1 MGFLERLLKGT
12 GKFVTTPG
20 RDLAQMIRLVGD
32 ANKVKRVEA
41 PSFTN
46 EDLQAIA
53 DLGGSEIFNQ
63 LPQNKRFQ
71 EELGQSQEAY
81 RGLQS
86 EMENPT
92 ANKFLNEKLGV
103 TDREQERQQAD
114 QLLTPATAV
123 KNALIGG
130 SIAFPGAE
138 SLLGAIGAGAA
149 SSSMGAAGYAPQGE
163 EAISAL
169 IAAPIGA
176 AGGAVGYGLSK
187 LGQNIFGKPKVKS
200 YKPASDQATKNL
212 GLGTKEIEKLGGWQ
226 KAREFATQFYDDA
239 GNLGLDTSNRYA
251 RSQALGT
258 IKNTLDA
265 DVERALAR
273 AGSEAVNVDDLFD
286 GLSSDRVLS
295 ALGAEDNKTYL
306 GLVDMIRGAADADGN
321 INPIE
326 LKGLIKDVDSIAG
339 GFDRAVGT
347 QTPKT
352 SQIISKLRGSM
363 RDALAKI
370 APEASG
376 LLNKWSDYITV
387 SPAVGASNL
396 SKSASLNTPGT
407 GFLAGR
413 FEGTGPAKFGDKVSN
428 LLSSQGQMPSVE
440 PRSGVIP
447 GVIEGAGD
455 ILQQIGPALAGLTGG
470 GALQQ
475 PEQQQVSEFEGDD
488 YINQLR
494 GKYFEPQ
501 QEQGQGMTSG
511 GLGMEEANAI
521 KQLLTMEMLQG
532 NISSAEASAVV
543 SLLGLDQKEKEN
555 KLTSTAKNRLYEL
568 KTAESDLTSLQDLIA
583 SYEGASGPV
592 AGGIAKRIPGTEA
605 RKINAEF
612 ARITQSI
619 ASNLEGGKLSDKDR
633 EFYTNNITPQVDDTK
648 AERDYKI
655 NALLDSLRRNTAT
668 FEDVYGEGSNEI
680 GALES
685 MLGL

>member
-200 YKPASDQATKNL
+200 YKPASDQATKDL
-212 GLGTKEIEKLGGWQ
+212 GLGSKEIEKLGGWQ

-239 GNLGLDTSNRYA
+239 QQMGLDTKDRYA
-251 RSQALGT
+251 RSQALDA

-273 AGSEAVNVDDLFD
+273 AGSEAVNADDLFD
-286 GLSSDRVLS
+286 GLSSDRVLG

-352 SQIISKLRGSM
+352 NQIISKLRGSM

-387 SPAVGASNL
+387 SPAVG
-396 SKSASLNTPGT
+396 SKNVAGSAGLTVPGAGPLTGKVSGT
-407 GFLAGR
+407 GAG
-413 FEGTGPAKFGDKVSN
+413 KVSDWFSN
-428 LLSSQGQMPSVE
+428 LLSSQGSMPSIE
-440 PRSGVIP
+440 PRGGAIP
-447 GVIEGAGD
+447 AGMEA
-455 ILQQIGPALAGLTGG
+455 LQQAIPSLQGVLGGLTGG

-501 QEQGQGMTSG
+501 QEQAQGMTSS
-511 GLGMEEANAI
+511 GLGMEEASAI
-521 KQLLTMEMLQG
+521 KQLLTIEMLQG

-543 SLLGLDQKEKEN
+543 SLLGLDQEEEEN
-555 KLTSTAKNRLYEL
+555 KLTSSAKNRLYEL
-568 KTAESDLTSLQDLIA
+568 KTAESDLLALQELIS

-592 AGGIAKRIPGTEA
+592 AGGIAKRLPGTEA
-605 RKINAEF
+605 RKINSEF
-612 ARITQSI
+612 SRITQSI
-619 ASNLEGGKLSDKDR
+619 ATSLEGGKLSDRDR
-633 EFYTNNITPQVDDTK
+633 EFYKTITPQVDDTK
-648 AERDYKI
+648 VERDYKI
-655 NALLDSLRRNTAT
+655 DSLLSSIRRNSAT